1 MDNQRL
7 ILFFALAIVTILLW
21 EAWQREHTPVV
32 SPSAPTAN
40 ISDAPAL
47 PPAANSTAVP
57 NSTAPGSNA
66 AAVPPPPSTP
76 GMTAA
81 SPPPLQAGLNSAQ
94 RVVVRTDTFE
104 IEFDSIGAD
113 VRQAKLLQY
122 SESPEQRDKP
132 FVLLSDRGQ
141 HLFVAQ
147 SGLQANTQAPG
158 VYTKAPDHHAVYA
171 SPQSEYRLDP
181 GSTELS
187 VPFVWDSGDGFKVTK
202 TYVFRPGSYVIDVT
216 LRVDNQTGLPW
227 QGRFYRQLQRDRE
240 DASALVPTYIGGV
253 IYSDAEK
260 YEKIAFDDMDDANL
274 NRTVGG
280 GWLAMIQ
287 HYFLGAWI
295 PEANESNLFYSV
307 ALGNNR
313 YVLGMVTDTK
323 EIAAN
328 SSGDFSRTQLFIGPK
343 VQSMLEKLAPGLE
356 LTVDYGWLTVIAKP
370 LFWLLSW
377 SESIVGNWG
386 WAIAIV
392 TLIVKLIFFPLS
404 AASYRSMANMRK
416 LQPKIAALR
425 ERYGDDRQRMS
436 QAMMEIYK
444 KEKINPFGGC
454 LPILIQIPVFIALY
468 WVLLESVELRQA
480 PFIFWIDDLSAPDPL
495 LVLPVLMGISMLI
508 QTKLNPPPPDPIQA
522 KVMMALPFIFTAF
535 FAFFPSG
542 LVWYWVVNNVL
553 SILQQWHI
561 TRATERQSAAVKSN

>member
-21 EAWQREHTPVV
+21 EAWQRDHMPPV
-32 SPSAPTAN
+32 SPSVPTAS
-40 ISDAPAL
+40 ISDTPAL
-47 PPAANSTAVP
+47 PPASNS
-57 NSTAPGSNA
+57 SAPAPNA
-66 AAVPPPPSTP
+66 AAVPPPLTP
-76 GMTAA
+76 ELSNA
-81 SPPPLQAGLNSAQ
+81 SPPPLQATLNSAQ
-94 RVVVRTDTFE
+94 RVIVKTDTFE

-122 SESPEQRDKP
+122 PVSADQRDKP
-132 FVLLSDRGQ
+132 FVILSDRQ
-141 HLFVAQ
+141 QPLFVAQ
-147 SGLQANTQAPG
+147 SGLQTNTQTSG
-158 VYTKAPDHHAVYA
+158 VYTKAPDHHAVYK
-171 SPQSEYRLDP
+171 SPQSEYILEP
-181 GSTELS
+181 GTTELS
-187 VPFVWDSGDGFKVTK
+187 VPFIWDSGDGLKVTK

-216 LRVDNQTGLPW
+216 LHVDNQTGLPW
-227 QGRFYRQLQRDRE
+227 QGRFYRQLQREGE
-240 DASALVPTYIGGV
+240 DSGGLVPTYTGGV
-253 IYSDAEK
+253 IYSEAEK
-260 YEKIAFDDMDDANL
+260 YEKIDFGDMDDANL
-274 NRTVGG
+274 NRTISG

-295 PEANESNLFYSV
+295 PDAKESNLFYSV

-323 EIAAN
+323 EIATNA
-328 SSGDFSRTQLFIGPK
+328 SGEFSRTQLFLGPK
-343 VQSMLEKLAPGLE
+343 VQNMLEKLAPGLE

-377 SESIVGNWG
+377 SESVVGNWG

-392 TLIVKLIFFPLS
+392 TLMVKLLFFPLS

-416 LQPKIAALR
+416 LQPKITALR

-480 PFIFWIDDLSAPDPL
+480 PFIFWINDLSTKDPFY
-495 LVLPVLMGISMLI
+495 VLPVLMGISMLI
-508 QTKLNPPPPDPIQA
+508 QMKLNPPPPDPIQA
-522 KVMMALPFIFTAF
+522 KVMMALPIIFTFF

-561 TRATERQSAAVKSN
+561 TRATEKQSAIVKSS